1 MMEYEFTLKFRLADP
16 QANPEPYADL
26 LYAQGCNDA
35 IIGIGRKG
43 RIALDFI
50 READSALSAVLS
62 AIADIR
68 KTIPEAKLIEA
79 TPDFVSIS
87 EVAQILGCTRQNMR
101 ILIERGTEVPIAVHE
116 GNTSLWHLSDL
127 LTWLQGSKSYA
138 IDPALLEVAQT
149 TKLINSVRSLGKSQK
164 IDDFQHSALVE
175 MVA

>member
-16 QANPEPYADL
+16 QADPEPYADL
-26 LYAQGCNDA
+26 LYVQGCDDA

-50 READSALSAVLS
+50 RESDSAISAILS

-79 TPDFVSIS
+79 APDFVSIS

-101 ILIERGTEVPIAVHE
+101 ILIERGTDVPIAVHE
-116 GNTSLWHLSDL
+116 GNTTLWHLSDL

-149 TKLINSVRSLGKSQK
+149 TKLINSARSLGKSQK
-164 IDDFQHSALVE
+164 IDDSQHSVLVE